1 MSSIDDFLL
10 QLSSYLNE
18 EQLELVKQAY
28 YYAEKAHG
36 EQRRTSGDLYITHPL
51 AVAKILATMH
61 MDHHSLAAAMLH
73 DVIEDTG
80 VAKTELA
87 RQFGDEVA
95 EIVEGVSKFTDIEF
109 SSQAEKQARNFE
121 KMAIAMSKDI
131 RVIIVK
137 LADRLHNMRT
147 LGPLKPEKRRRV
159 AKETLE
165 IYARIAARLGMQ
177 EMRVEFENRG
187 FEALYPLRA
196 RRLKAAIKAV
206 RSKQKELVE
215 HIKEAL
221 ENQINRWDINAIV
234 IGREKHLYSIYRK
247 MELKGEKKRRFRDIT
262 DVFGFRVI
270 TANIEDCYRVLGATH
285 NLYKPMPERFK
296 DYIAIPKVN
305 GYQSI
310 HTVLNGV
317 QNIPVEVQI
326 RTKEMDEIA
335 NTGIAAHWL
344 YKSDVDDHVSHSR
357 ARRWVSN
364 LLELQQTAG
373 DPLEFIEQ
381 VKNDFFSDEIY
392 VFTPK
397 GRIIQLPTG
406 ATAVDFAYAVHTEVG
421 NTCYACRIN
430 NRSASLNQ
438 PLLNGQK
445 VQIVTAEDRRPQAI
459 WLNSVKTSKARIAIR
474 HVLKTHQQQDA
485 IDLGRRMLNRTLA
498 QIGVCMDDDVAT
510 MSLQTVINELNF
522 EHVDDLLT
530 AIGLGKQMSTTVA
543 KLLVPERA
551 EDISTSVESPLT
563 IDATDGTVITLSR
576 CCHPIPGDPIIGLI
590 SSDKGLV
597 IHVDTC
603 KNVSDIRD
611 HAERI
616 SHVSWSENVQGEF
629 PVDLVINVES
639 DRSLFAKIA
648 SRITELGA
656 NIEKIQYKEKDPSH
670 NILRLTIGVKNR
682 VHLADIMRR
691 LRGMRQVEKI
701 GRDKTSY
708 FESGVR

>member
-1 MSSIDDFLL
+1 MSAIDDFLL
-10 QLSSYLNE
+10 SLSSYLE
-18 EQLELVKQAY
+18 AEHIEFVARAY
-28 YYAEKAHG
+28 YCAEKAHG
-36 EQRRTSGDLYITHPL
+36 DQRRTSGELYITHPL
-51 AVAKILATMH
+51 AVAKILASMH
-61 MDHHSLAAAMLH
+61 MDHHSLAVAMLH

-80 VAKTELA
+80 VGKAELA
-87 RQFGDEVA
+87 EQFGDTVA
-95 EIVEGVSKFTDIEF
+95 ELVDGVSKLTHIEF
-109 SSQAEKQARNFE
+109 SSREEKQARNFE

-147 LGPLKPEKRRRV
+147 LGPLKPQKRRRV

-177 EMRVEFENRG
+177 ELRIEFEDLG

-196 RRLKAAIKAV
+196 SRLKAAVTAV
-206 RSKQKELVE
+206 RSRQKELVE

-221 ENQINRWDINAIV
+221 EHQISRWNINAIV
-234 IGREKHLYSIYRK
+234 IGREKHLYSIYKK
-247 MELKGEKKRRFRDIT
+247 MELKGDRKRRFRDIT
-262 DVFGFRVI
+262 DVFAFRVI
-270 TANIEDCYRVLGATH
+270 AENIDDCYRVLGAAH
-285 NLYKPMPERFK
+285 SLYKPMPGRFK

-317 QNIPVEVQI
+317 ENIPVEVQV
-326 RTKEMDEIA
+326 RTKDMDEIA
-335 NTGIAAHWL
+335 STGIAAHWL
-344 YKSDVDDHVSHSR
+344 YKSDDDDNVSHSR
-357 ARRWVSN
+357 ARRWVKS

-397 GRIIQLPTG
+397 GKIIQLPMG

-430 NRSASLNQ
+430 NRSVSLNQ
-438 PLLNGQK
+438 PLTNGQK
-445 VQIVTAEDRRPQAI
+445 VQVITAEDRRPQAI
-459 WLNSVKTSKARIAIR
+459 WLNTVKTSKARSAIL
-474 HVLKTHQQQDA
+474 HALQHCQQQDA
-485 IDLGRRMLNRTLA
+485 INLGRRMLNRTLA
-498 QIGVCMDDDVAT
+498 QVGVCMDDAIAT
-510 MSLQTVINELNF
+510 QSLEKVFSELNHENVNEL
-522 EHVDDLLT
+522 LS
-530 AIGLGKQMSTTVA
+530 AIGLGRQMSTTVA

-551 EDISTSVESPLT
+551 DDISTQVGSPLT
-563 IDATDGTVITLSR
+563 IDSADGAVITLSR
-576 CCHPIPGDPIIGLI
+576 CCHPIPGDPIIGVM
-590 SSDKGLV
+590 SGGKGLM

-603 KNVSDIRD
+603 KNIADIRD
-611 HAERI
+611 NVDKV
-616 SHVSWSENVQGEF
+616 SHVNWSPNVQGEF

-648 SRITELGA
+648 SRITDMGA
-656 NIEKIQYKEKDPSH
+656 NIEKIQYKEKDPGH

-701 GRDKTSY
+701 GRDKN
-708 FESGVR
+708 